1 MAAHYHVALGRT
13 LTNDDD
19 RRSATSNPR
28 LGGLKSM
35 RANRHH
41 CAPKSLDSCRAKP
54 ERETQPEGAHDSP
67 PTARRCRPNPSERA
81 DHAAS
86 ARPRE
91 YGGISL
97 PFQTVQHLSS
107 YPQCRATNKV
117 RILIVALQLGADLV
131 MTGPQ
136 TRLDRFQTAVHRRLG
151 MTLPSETVL
160 DTQIGNALSYARKL
174 VMV

>member
-1 MAAHYHVALGRT
+1 MMSFEHFCLMAGH
-13 LTNDDD
+13 
-19 RRSATSNPR
+19 PR

-35 RANRHH
+35 RASRHH

-86 ARPRE
+86 AHPRE

-97 PFQTVQHLSS
+97 PFQTVQHLRS
-107 YPQCRATNKV
+107 YPQLFCGTFLHISRFEAFGQMASRNRKDTPQLVYPRNVHTKIVRSNRLCR
-117 RILIVALQLGADLV
+117 
-131 MTGPQ
+131 
-136 TRLDRFQTAVHRRLG
+136 DR
-151 MTLPSETVL
+151 
-160 DTQIGNALSYARKL
+160 
-174 VMV
+174 